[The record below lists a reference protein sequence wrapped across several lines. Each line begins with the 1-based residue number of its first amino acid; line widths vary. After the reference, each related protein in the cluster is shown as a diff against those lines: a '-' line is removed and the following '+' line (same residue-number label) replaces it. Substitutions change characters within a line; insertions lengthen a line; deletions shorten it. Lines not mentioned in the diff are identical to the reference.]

1 MNLNVEIGFEQ
12 LLYLVKQ
19 LPAKQ
24 RKQLVEAVQKAETNP
39 PQPGNS
45 VEHSKIWNDAAARQ
59 FLKGYSE
66 ADSIYDKI

>member
-24 RKQLVEAVQKAETNP
+24 RKQLVEAIQKVETKP
-39 PQPGNS
+39 PHPDNS
-45 VEHSKIWNDAAARQ
+45 IENSKIWNEATARQ
-59 FLKGYSE
+59 FLSGYSE
-66 ADSIYDKI
+66 SDSIYDKI